1 MLVPITYQ
9 DSLVIDDIYRIE
21 SVDIITLGM
30 SRRPVPVFAQGR
42 ECGTATNKGRLI
54 HFEVDGFKVVAPSKY
69 LIPLITNEIGSIN
82 CQVMPAGGN

>member
-30 SRRPVPVFAQGR
+30 SKRPVPVFAQGR

-54 HFEVDGFKVVAPSKY
+54 HFEVDGFKIVAPSKY
-69 LIPLITNEIGSIN
+69 LIPLLTNEIGSIN
-82 CQVMPAGGN
+82 CQVMPDGVN

>member
-1 MLVPITYQ
+1 MLIPVSYNGNLVLDNIYQ
-9 DSLVIDDIYRIE
+9 VE

-30 SRRPVPVFAQGR
+30 SKRPVPVFAQGR

-69 LIPLITNEIGSIN
+69 LIPLLLSHIESK
-82 CQVMPAGGN
+82 

>member
-9 DSLVIDDIYRIE
+9 DSLVIDDIYRVE
-21 SVDIITLGM
+21 SVDVITLGM
-30 SRRPVPVFAQGR
+30 SKRPVPVFAQGR

>member
-9 DSLVIDDIYRIE
+9 DSLVIDDIYRVE

-30 SRRPVPVFAQGR
+30 SKRPVPVFAQGR

-69 LIPLITNEIGSIN
+69 LIPLLTNEIGSIN
-82 CQVMPAGGN
+82 CQVLPAGVN

>member
-9 DSLVIDDIYRIE
+9 DSLVIDDIYRVE

-30 SRRPVPVFAQGR
+30 SKRPVPVFAQGR

-82 CQVMPAGGN
+82 AQIMPDGVN

>member
-1 MLVPITYQ
+1 MLIPITYQ
-9 DSLVIDDIYRIE
+9 DSLVIDDMYRIE